1 MPKIARGRG
10 TGASSVTS
18 ASANSSP
25 PAGVRSADAT
35 CTVLDL
41 LERHMPDA
49 VLYLAH
55 LDRGQ
60 FIHRIVDARK
70 GTGLGLRSNLATPL
84 GDAFCSHMAEDRGP
98 RLCNDVAHEDVY
110 RDLAMQQRVR
120 AGSYLGVPLELSD
133 GTR

>member
-70 GTGLGLRSNLATPL
+70 GTGLGLRSNLAIPL
-84 GDAFCSHMAEDRGP
+84 SDAFCSHMAEERGP
-98 RLCNDVAHEDVY
+98 RLCNDVARHELY
-110 RDLAMQQRVR
+110 GGPPMPGRGR
-120 AGSYLGVPLELSD
+120 
-133 GTR
+133 